1 MSKIVYLTCS
11 DDGVRM
17 IPTCSYDLMKWVK
30 EESGK
35 KNLEDIWRTKKQL
48 RGHGPEPLV
57 FSGGAEG
64 N

>member
-1 MSKIVYLTCS
+1 
-11 DDGVRM
+11 M

-35 KNLEDIWRTKKQL
+35 KNLKDIWRTKKQL